1 MPSAYLLVSHGSRD
15 PRPQIAMEQLSCLLS
30 QSLQTVTQTVA
41 GAQGRRGALENH
53 QLRITNQELR
63 ITVGTAYLELSP
75 TPLHEQIIE
84 FADRALVQGYKHIEI
99 VPLFLLSGVHVME
112 DIPAEVAIAQK
123 TLGQAIK
130 LDIKPHLGTHPGLI
144 SLLAQQVN
152 TKAQK
157 WILLAHGSRRAGAK
171 EPVEAIAQQ
180 LGALSAYWAVAPSL
194 ESRVQKLA
202 SAGHQE
208 IEIIPYFLF
217 SGGITDAIAQSV
229 DQLQEKFPSVRFHLS
244 EPLGASQELADL
256 ILDLVD

>member
-30 QSLQTVTQTVA
+30 HLQIVTKTVA
-41 GAQGRRGALENH
+41 GEQRRRVALENH
-53 QLRITNQELR
+53 QLR

-84 FADRALVQGYKHIEI
+84 FADRALVQGYKRIKI

-130 LDIKPHLGTHPGLI
+130 LDITPHLGTHPGLVG
-144 SLLAQQVN
+144 LLAQQVN
-152 TKAQK
+152 RKAQK

-171 EPVEAIAQQ
+171 EPVEAIAGQ

-202 SAGHQE
+202 GTGYQE
-208 IEIIPYFLF
+208 IGIIPYFLF
-217 SGGITDAIAQSV
+217 AGGITDAIAQTV
-229 DQLQEKFPSVRFHLS
+229 DQLQEKFPSVRLHLAQ
-244 EPLGASQELADL
+244 PLGASQELADL